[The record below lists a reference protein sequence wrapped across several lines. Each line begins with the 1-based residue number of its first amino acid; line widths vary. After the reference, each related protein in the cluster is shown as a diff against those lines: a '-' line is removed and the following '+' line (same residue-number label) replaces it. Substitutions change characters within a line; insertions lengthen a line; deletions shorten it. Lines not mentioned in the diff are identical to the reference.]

1 MFVVRIEPG
10 VGFGFAS
17 HGLASTRSSALRAIA
32 GDVGQMVPL
41 LKLLALYE
49 TGGMKQEAPN
59 AILRIWPVP
68 LEALPEGG
76 TSSDPRRTV

>member
-1 MFVVRIEPG
+1 
-10 VGFGFAS
+10 
-17 HGLASTRSSALRAIA
+17 
-32 GDVGQMVPL
+32 VGQMVPL